1 MRFLYFNILRWR
13 EYILKFNS
21 GNFEI
26 FFPNQSILILRS
38 LICKAF
44 KIIPNDIKIV
54 TIQWYFKV
62 ENPCFNFCVGDNVGG
77 YFVINFLR
85 ESKNLHQD
93 ISIPGMHSNLHFPKM
108 DFQTDAFST
117 SYDWSYCSLSRF
129 DWPRATSSNN
139 QLENLKFQRYK
150 KILQIYSL

>member
-26 FFPNQSILILRS
+26 FFPNESILILCS

-54 TIQWYFKV
+54 TIQWYFKM

-77 YFVINFLR
+77 HPATKFLR
-85 ESKNLHQD
+85 ESKDSNQD
-93 ISIPGMHSNLHFPKM
+93 ISLPRVNTMLNFPGI
-108 DFQTDAFST
+108 DFQTDV
-117 SYDWSYCSLSRF
+117 
-129 DWPRATSSNN
+129 SS
-139 QLENLKFQRYK
+139 
-150 KILQIYSL
+150 